1 MLRSFR
7 LKMILLAS
15 AVCASTLVGF
25 GLIMWS
31 LFHTMEQGRMDREIQ
46 HLTLR
51 SLQFG
56 PPHQLL
62 REEGLLILGEEISEV
77 GMALVSEEELK
88 VHTPLWPEEL
98 VVAQLPR
105 PEPLAEGLEG
115 AFRWPPRWPGRSRGE
130 RGPGPGGPPPPGPE
144 GPLGPPGPGADGP
157 APSDDA
163 VGEARGRR
171 RSGARREDD
180 QPRSPDLADGP
191 RRAPAVGDADERP
204 RRDRGARGDT
214 AAVDSDEA
222 RARAERRRERM
233 RRRRGRFFRREV
245 PQETFDQAVYTDYQ
259 LESGPWRVGSYPIG
273 SGYTLHT
280 AVNLSTFEA
289 RASQVHHMFLAAL
302 GIVFVVAGGGGWWI
316 ARRALKP
323 VTALGDAAEQIT
335 AAHLDRRI
343 PEVGADEEF
352 ARLIR
357 VFNAMLGRLEGS
369 YLQAVRFSADAS
381 HELKTPLAVI
391 QGEVETAL
399 SSVADGSEAQ
409 AALGSIL
416 EEIQRL
422 KMLMHALLVFSRLD
436 AGTLQLQRQPFDLA
450 ACVRETCEDSQE
462 LAPELRFEVELPEG
476 ALQVEAD
483 PSLLP
488 SVVRNLIGNASK
500 YNQPDGW
507 VEVSLRVEGGPS
519 DSAAGAP
526 SAGRAVLRVANSGPE
541 IAAEHREQIF
551 DRFFRA
557 DPSRT
562 GGSHGLG
569 LSLAR
574 EFARA
579 HGGEVSLVSSDAEG
593 TVFELTLETAPGPQA
608 S

>member
-25 GLIMWS
+25 GLVMWT
-31 LFHTMEQGRMDREIQ
+31 LFHNMGQQRMDREIQ

-62 REEGLLILGEEISEV
+62 REEELLILGEEISEV
-77 GMALVSEEELK
+77 GMALVKDGEVK
-88 VHTPLWPEEL
+88 IHTPLWPEGLTVAEL
-98 VVAQLPR
+98 PQPQ
-105 PEPLAEGLEG
+105 PLAEGLEG
-115 AFRWPPRWPGRSRGE
+115 AFRWPRWPGRSRGE
-130 RGPGPGGPPPPGPE
+130 RGPGRDAPPPG
-144 GPLGPPGPGADGP
+144 GDPPAPRVGEPP

-163 VGEARGRR
+163 VGEPRPGRR
-171 RSGARREDD
+171 RE
-180 QPRSPDLADGP
+180 DGP
-191 RRAPAVGDADERP
+191 RRGPDPDATDGVRQRP
-204 RRDRGARGDT
+204 PPVRADGRWRGGRDRGDSA
-214 AAVDSDEA
+214 AAVDSDDA
-222 RARAERRRERM
+222 RARAERRHERM
-233 RRRRGRFFRREV
+233 RRRRGRFFRREI
-245 PQETFDQAVYTDYQ
+245 PQQTFDQAVYTDYQ
-259 LESGPWRVGSYPIG
+259 LASGPWRVGSYPIG

-289 RASQVHHMFLAAL
+289 RAAQVHTMFLVAL
-302 GIVFVVAGGGGWWI
+302 GFVLVVAGGGGWWI

-335 AAHLDRRI
+335 AARLDRRI

-436 AGTLQLQRQPFDLA
+436 AGTLQLQREPFDLA
-450 ACVRETCEDSQE
+450 ACVRETCEDSQD
-462 LAPELRFEVELPEG
+462 LAPELRFEVEVP
-476 ALQVEAD
+476 ATLQVEAD

-507 VEVSLRVEGGPS
+507 VQVSLRVEDGAPTENPS
-519 DSAAGAP
+519 SVAAGAP
-526 SAGRAVLRVANSGPE
+526 SSGRAVLRVANSGPE

-579 HGGEVSLVSSDAEG
+579 HGGEVTLVSSDAEG
-593 TVFELTLETAPGPQA
+593 TVFELTLEAAAPEPGA
-608 S
+608 